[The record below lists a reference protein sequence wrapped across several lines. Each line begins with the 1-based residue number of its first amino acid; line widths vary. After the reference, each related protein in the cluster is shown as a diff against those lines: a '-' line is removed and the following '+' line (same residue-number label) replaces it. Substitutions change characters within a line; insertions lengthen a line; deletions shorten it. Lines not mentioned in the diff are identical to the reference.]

1 MKTIPVDG
9 GAWASPHQTY
19 AAQPQE
25 TREGEPMLV
34 DAATLYKAAKDVDD
48 TQSNITN
55 VQNSML
61 RVTSEAEARWKG
73 VASSGFQGVM
83 NRWSHDISIVLGAL
97 TDIGTL
103 LRQSAAHH
111 TNNDQA
117 QGQMFNKYDSSL

>member
-1 MKTIPVDG
+1 
-9 GAWASPHQTY
+9 
-19 AAQPQE
+19 
-25 TREGEPMLV
+25 MLV

-61 RVTSEAEARWKG
+61 RVTSEAEGRWKG